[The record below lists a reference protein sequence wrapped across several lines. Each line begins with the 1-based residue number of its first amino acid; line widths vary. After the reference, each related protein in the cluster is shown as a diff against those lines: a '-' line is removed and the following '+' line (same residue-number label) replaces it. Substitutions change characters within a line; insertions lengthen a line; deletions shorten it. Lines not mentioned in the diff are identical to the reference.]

1 MSETVVIYITCDN
14 ESDAE
19 WLRDRAVPA
28 VENAVD
34 ESAVEGRLDGNVE
47 VSWTIESN
55 PDE

>member
-1 MSETVVIYITCDN
+1 MSETVVIYITCDD